1 MQQAI
6 DVEILD
12 SYRWLDENDIDTYER
27 ITNSR

>member
-12 SYRWLDENDIDTYER
+12 SYRWLDENDKETYNK
-27 ITNSR
+27 IKNSR